1 MADSLF
7 QFVASVITALI
18 AAWLLRRLL
27 GQPVGWPRAILVG
40 LLAGALFSPLSTEI
54 AVSAGVMTPDGKV
67 LVGDGVLLAF
77 LALEFAWA
85 FVLSAVVLIVLEVL
99 FPTRPWKGVV
109 GTWNEFRAS
118 IKRSLRYTQVLWIFS
133 STGLRRALQR
143 GDSLDSPGV
152 NGALVDALNRSGV
165 TFVKLGQFLATQ
177 PDLLPPS
184 TVEALSSLQSDAAPV
199 LFDQIQATVE
209 QDLGM
214 PLGTAFSEFDQTPL
228 AAASIGQVHKATLHD
243 GTPVA
248 VKVQRPGIAPQVR
261 TDADIVLRLA
271 SIAEKRYPWAQEM
284 GLYELAQ
291 GLVASLFEELD
302 CRIEARNMVLAASAL
317 PEGGVVRVPT
327 LYADHSNVKVITMEL
342 FDGVT
347 LAKVD
352 KLNDRLASMSAV
364 DREKLAASL
373 VDTIVDGVLHVGVF
387 HADLHPG
394 NIMLLSDG
402 DLGLLDFGSVGVL
415 DDETR
420 QLLGAFI
427 FATLSDDAVTAADAV
442 LLAFDAPVDINVR
455 SFRRDLG
462 RELTILNRTRTLD
475 MSQMTKIFQLVQSYG
490 IGVPGHVAAALR
502 TVAQM
507 QPAVERLSP
516 ESNLID
522 LAGTSV
528 TQQMNLKR
536 MTAEATPRLI
546 GSANIASIIGR
557 RLPERTERITSDLV
571 NGNLSFR
578 TRAFAS
584 RDDRAWMMSVV
595 DTTLSIALACAA
607 IIGAIMLIT
616 SGSGDLVTEHLRT
629 NTFIGYALGFF
640 GAVLALRTVA
650 RFLGGRN
657 SLPE

>member
-1 MADSLF
+1 M
-7 QFVASVITALI
+7 
-18 AAWLLRRLL
+18 
-27 GQPVGWPRAILVG
+27 
-40 LLAGALFSPLSTEI
+40 
-54 AVSAGVMTPDGKV
+54 
-67 LVGDGVLLAF
+67 
-77 LALEFAWA
+77 
-85 FVLSAVVLIVLEVL
+85 
-99 FPTRPWKGVV
+99 
-109 GTWNEFRAS
+109 
-118 IKRSLRYTQVLWIFS
+118 
-133 STGLRRALQR
+133 
-143 GDSLDSPGV
+143 
-152 NGALVDALNRSGV
+152 
-165 TFVKLGQFLATQ
+165 
-177 PDLLPPS
+177 
-184 TVEALSSLQSDAAPV
+184 SD
-199 LFDQIQATVE
+199 
-209 QDLGM
+209 
-214 PLGTAFSEFDQTPL
+214 
-228 AAASIGQVHKATLHD
+228 
-243 GTPVA
+243 
-248 VKVQRPGIAPQVR
+248 
-261 TDADIVLRLA
+261 
-271 SIAEKRYPWAQEM
+271 
-284 GLYELAQ
+284 
-291 GLVASLFEELD
+291 
-302 CRIEARNMVLAASAL
+302 
-317 PEGGVVRVPT
+317 
-327 LYADHSNVKVITMEL
+327 
-342 FDGVT
+342 
-347 LAKVD
+347 
-352 KLNDRLASMSAV
+352 V

-394 NIMLLSDG
+394 NIMLLSDC

-427 FATLSDDAVTAADAV
+427 FATLSDD
-442 LLAFDAPVDINVR
+442 
-455 SFRRDLG
+455 
-462 RELTILNRTRTLD
+462 
-475 MSQMTKIFQLVQSYG
+475 
-490 IGVPGHVAAALR
+490 
-502 TVAQM
+502 VAQM

-528 TQQMNLKR
+528 TQQTNLKR